1 MTNIELMNFWIESSD
16 KDFDTMLHNYKGKKY
31 DWALF
36 IGYLVLEKLFK
47 ALYAKVHADAPQ
59 APKIHNL
66 LRLAELSNIE
76 LDEEMT
82 QKLSLIN
89 RFNIDGRYADAKFE
103 FYKLCTKE
111 FTDEQLKIIKGIREW
126 LKAKSI

>member
-1 MTNIELMNFWIESSD
+1 
-16 KDFDTMLHNYKGKKY
+16 MLHNYKGKKY

-36 IGYLVLEKLFK
+36 IGHLVLEKLFK

-66 LRLAELSNIE
+66 IRLAELSNIE

-111 FTDEQLKIIKGIREW
+111 FTDEQLKIIKEIREW